1 MSEEHRDATI
11 RASRAA
17 DRVARFH
24 QRRRMKG
31 DHRMTIWLD
40 KDAMEAL
47 RVLGERYE
55 PLSATRIIGQLIK
68 LAAATS

>member
-1 MSEEHRDATI
+1 
-11 RASRAA
+11 
-17 DRVARFH
+17 
-24 QRRRMKG
+24 MKG